1 MRAFKLIYT
10 LLSSF
15 LVSLLIVP
23 FAHAKDFTLNGFTET
38 VFIVS
43 DIEKTSQ
50 FYQQYAG
57 WEVRS
62 TEDVAPELKQ
72 LWQLP
77 KRASLKQV
85 LLANKGEQ
93 RGYVRLIQIDKVQ
106 QEIIR
111 ANTQSWDVGGIFDV
125 NVRVADM
132 LTKRQQLQDAG
143 WRGTSDPVSFT
154 FGPYEVT
161 EWITTGFDGI
171 SFAMIE
177 RIKPT
182 LEGWPNVK
190 QMSRVFN
197 STQVVNDIDTSLA
210 FYRDV
215 LGFQLYLEHKGA
227 SKEAGPNVLGL
238 PYNLT
243 TEIPRSVYILHPQK
257 LNEGSVELLQF
268 HGAMGKNVSAKAMPP
283 NLGIVTLRFPVDNLP
298 ALKAHLIQNKV
309 QIVSQATLNLPPYGL
324 VDMLAIRTP
333 DQTWIE
339 FYQAR

>member
-1 MRAFKLIYT
+1 MRTLVAVFM
-10 LLSSF
+10 LLSTLS
-15 LVSLLIVP
+15 
-23 FAHAKDFTLNGFTET
+23 HAQDFNLKGFTEA

-43 DIEKTSQ
+43 DLEKTSQ
-50 FYQQYAG
+50 FYQQYGG

-62 TEDVAPELKQ
+62 TEPVDPSLKQ

-77 KRASLKQV
+77 KNAKVQQI

-93 RGYVRLIQIDKVQ
+93 RGYVRLIKIDNVPQK
-106 QEIIR
+106 IIR

-132 LTKRQQLQDAG
+132 ATKRQELQSAG
-143 WRGTSDPVSFT
+143 WRGASDPVSFT

-190 QMSRVFN
+190 HMSRVFN
-197 STQVVNDIDTSLA
+197 STQVVSDIETSLK
-210 FYRDV
+210 FYRNV
-215 LGFQLYLEHKGA
+215 LGFQVYLEHKGA

-257 LNEGSVELLQF
+257 INEGSVELLQF
-268 HGAMGKNVSAKAMPP
+268 HGAQGKNVSALASPP
-283 NLGIVTLRFPVDNLP
+283 NLGIVTLRFPVDNLT
-298 ALKAHLIQNKV
+298 ALTAHLLANNVK
-309 QIVSQATLNLPPYGL
+309 IVSQATLNLPPYGQ

-339 FYQAR
+339 FYQVR

>member
-1 MRAFKLIYT
+1 MRALLGFLL
-10 LLSSF
+10 LLSPLSN
-15 LVSLLIVP
+15 
-23 FAHAKDFTLNGFTET
+23 AQDFTLQGFTEA

-43 DIEKTSQ
+43 DIDKSSA

-62 TEDVAPELKQ
+62 TAAVDPQLKQ

-77 KRASLKQV
+77 ANADVKQV

-93 RGYVRLIQIDKVQ
+93 RGYVRLIQIDNLAQ
-106 QEIIR
+106 QVIR
-111 ANTQSWDVGGIFDV
+111 GNTQSWDVGGIFDV
-125 NVRVADM
+125 NVRVANM
-132 LTKRQQLQDAG
+132 IQKREQLQSAG

-161 EWITTGFDGI
+161 EWITTGSDGI

-190 QMSRVFN
+190 HMSRVFN
-197 STQVVNDIDTSLA
+197 STQVVSNIATSLA

-215 LGFQLYLEHKGA
+215 LGFQVYLEHEGA

-257 LNEGSVELLQF
+257 TNEGSIELLQF
-268 HGAMGKNVSAKAMPP
+268 HGAEGKNVSALASPP
-283 NLGIVTLRFPVDNLP
+283 NLGIVTLRFPVDNLA
-298 ALKAHLIQNKV
+298 ALRTHLLANDVEI
-309 QIVSQATLNLPPYGL
+309 ISQASLNLPPYGQ
-324 VDMLAIRTP
+324 VDMLAIRSP

>member
-1 MRAFKLIYT
+1 MRALFALLL
-10 LLSSF
+10 LLSP
-15 LVSLLIVP
+15 LGQ
-23 FAHAKDFTLNGFTET
+23 AQDFTLKGFTEA

-43 DIEKTSQ
+43 DIDKTSQ
-50 FYQQYAG
+50 FYQQHAG

-62 TEDVAPELKQ
+62 TADVDPQLKS

-77 KRASLKQV
+77 KTANVKQV
-85 LLANKGEQ
+85 LLANKGEK
-93 RGYVRLIQIDKVQ
+93 RGYVRLIQIDNVAQK
-106 QEIIR
+106 IIR

-132 LTKRQQLQDAG
+132 VQKRAQLQRAG

-197 STQVVNDIDTSLA
+197 STQVVSNIDTSLA

-215 LGFQLYLEHKGA
+215 LGFQVYLEHKGA
-227 SKEAGPNVLGL
+227 SKETGPNVLGL

-257 LNEGSVELLQF
+257 INEGSIELLQF
-268 HGAMGKNVSAKAMPP
+268 HGAKGKNVSALASPP

-298 ALKAHLIQNKV
+298 ALRTHLLASEVK
-309 QIVSQATLNLPPYGL
+309 IVSQASLDLPPYGQ

-339 FYQAR
+339 FYQAH

>member
-1 MRAFKLIYT
+1 MRV
-10 LLSSF
+10 LLAVLLLF
-15 LVSLLIVP
+15 SLQT
-23 FAHAKDFTLNGFTET
+23 HAQGFNIKGFTET

-43 DIEKTSQ
+43 DIQKARQ
-50 FYQQYAG
+50 FYIDYAG

-62 TEDVAPELKQ
+62 SAPVDPNLKQ

-77 KRASLKQV
+77 EKAKITQV

-93 RGYVRLIQIDKVQ
+93 RGYVRLIEIANVPQKV
-106 QEIIR
+106 IR

-132 LTKRQQLQDAG
+132 VKKRQALQSAG

-182 LEGWPNVK
+182 LTGWPNVK
-190 QMSRVFN
+190 HMSRVFN

-215 LGFQLYLEHKGA
+215 LGFQVYLEHKGA

-257 LNEGSVELLQF
+257 INEGSVELLQF
-268 HGAMGKNVSAKAMPP
+268 HGAQGKNVSELASPP
-283 NLGIVTLRFPVDNLP
+283 NLGIVTLRFPVDNLS
-298 ALKAHLIQNKV
+298 ALSKHLQQNNVK
-309 QIVSQATLNLPPYGL
+309 IVSRATLDLPPYEQ

-333 DQTWIE
+333 DLTWIE
-339 FYQAR
+339 FYQERTKK